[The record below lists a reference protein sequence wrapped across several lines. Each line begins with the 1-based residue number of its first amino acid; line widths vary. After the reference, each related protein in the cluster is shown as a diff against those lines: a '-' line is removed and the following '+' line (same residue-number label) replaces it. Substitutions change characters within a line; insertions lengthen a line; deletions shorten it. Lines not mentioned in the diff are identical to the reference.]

1 MFYYANNYTHMYIME
16 HNFIQNAG
24 AVRTLIEESGISVA
38 EWARANGFSSGLVYA
53 VLDGRRKCLRGQSFR
68 IAVALGLREGT
79 PTSVEQL
86 SRQLTHLNQ
95 QQATNP

>member
-1 MFYYANNYTHMYIME
+1 MAHEFK
-16 HNFIQNAG
+16 QNPTT
-24 AVRTLIEESGISVA
+24 VRSLIEESGVSVA

-86 SRQLTHLNQ
+86 SRRLNHLNQ

>member
-1 MFYYANNYTHMYIME
+1 MAHE
-16 HNFIQNAG
+16 CIQNAS
-24 AVRTLIEESGISVA
+24 AIRSLIEESGISVA

-68 IAVALGLREGT
+68 IAVALGLREGA

-86 SRQLTHLNQ
+86 SQRLTMLKQ
-95 QQATNP
+95 QDANP